1 MVASSPQTDDS
12 VDLREYVAVLS
23 RRKWLILAFTVLFTG
38 LALAYSF
45 TADPVYTGVNEILLQ
60 PQVSSSQLRPDQL
73 VSLETEA
80 RVVTSAT
87 VAKDAAAT
95 LGSEV
100 PIPTLLKQVSVEITP
115 ETLVLDVMFDA
126 PTPKEAADGANAF
139 AAAYLEFKQ
148 DRAIEVLDSQR
159 AVIDA
164 QRIPIQDEL
173 RAVNDRLDEL
183 AEDDPIYQEKLD
195 ERDVLEGRLDLL
207 DLQYLQ
213 IPAVPEEAGTSILPA
228 TPPPAPSSPNHKLN
242 LAMGLVLGL
251 FLGIVVAFVRDRVDD
266 KVGDRGDLESLT
278 TVLATIPR
286 AALVGGGDRAVLVT
300 EEQPRSPAAEAYR
313 TLRTSV
319 MAMRR
324 QSGDSVFAIASPVL
338 GDGKSTTAANLAA
351 ALSHADKRVLV
362 MSADLRRPSLHRFF
376 GKANDIGLA
385 EVLLGEVRFG
395 NAIQTVAPNLVL
407 LSSGAPAARPA
418 EILQSQ
424 AMRELIRRERE
435 KYDFIL
441 IDCPPVLGIA
451 DTVTIAPFVDCV
463 IMVARAEKTKR
474 SLFVESMDSLAQV
487 GGVLGGAVINDVA
500 AARGAYSYGY
510 GPDTDKRRFGR
521 KRKTKTKPKRTSKR
535 KHREQ
540 EAAAKAAA
548 ASTKKS
554 RPVAEPPASVDGAE
568 KAKELRPV
576 TRGSRPRGRSGK

>member
-183 AEDDPIYQEKLD
+183 SEDDPIYQEKLD

-213 IPAVPEEAGTSILPA
+213 VPAVPEEAGTSILPA
-228 TPPPAPSSPNHKLN
+228 TPPQ
-242 LAMGLVLGL
+242 
-251 FLGIVVAFVRDRVDD
+251 R
-266 KVGDRGDLESLT
+266 
-278 TVLATIPR
+278 PR
-286 AALVGGGDRAVLVT
+286 APITSSTSRWVWCWGCSWVSSWPSFGTVWTTRWVIVGTSRASRPCW
-300 EEQPRSPAAEAYR
+300 QPSHERRS
-313 TLRTSV
+313 S
-319 MAMRR
+319 
-324 QSGDSVFAIASPVL
+324 
-338 GDGKSTTAANLAA
+338 AA
-351 ALSHADKRVLV
+351 ATVRCWSPRNSHEAPR
-362 MSADLRRPSLHRFF
+362 RRP
-376 GKANDIGLA
+376 I
-385 EVLLGEVRFG
+385 E
-395 NAIQTVAPNLVL
+395 PC
-407 LSSGAPAARPA
+407 ARP
-418 EILQSQ
+418 
-424 AMRELIRRERE
+424 
-435 KYDFIL
+435 
-441 IDCPPVLGIA
+441 
-451 DTVTIAPFVDCV
+451 
-463 IMVARAEKTKR
+463 
-474 SLFVESMDSLAQV
+474 
-487 GGVLGGAVINDVA
+487 
-500 AARGAYSYGY
+500 
-510 GPDTDKRRFGR
+510 
-521 KRKTKTKPKRTSKR
+521 
-535 KHREQ
+535 
-540 EAAAKAAA
+540 
-548 ASTKKS
+548 
-554 RPVAEPPASVDGAE
+554 
-568 KAKELRPV
+568 
-576 TRGSRPRGRSGK
+576 